1 MLFLCLAVLSSTA
14 ISLLMRIT
22 AGKVNAK
29 LSMLGVN
36 YLICT
41 LLAAVYAGFQV
52 FPSPAEELGGTLGL
66 GVVNGFLFLG
76 GFVLCQ
82 WNTRR
87 NGIVLT
93 SVFMKLGLLVPM
105 VLSILVFR
113 ESPTWMQIV
122 GFVLALAAILL
133 LNLKKQTTAGQK
145 RWTLLVMLLMCGG
158 ADAMSKV
165 FEVFCPADLS
175 EQFLFYTFTMA
186 LLLNVGLV
194 VLKKEKPG
202 LRELIFGTVMGVPN
216 FFASKFLLLSLKSLP
231 AVVVFPSFS
240 IGTMLL
246 ASLVGVVFYKERLTK
261 LQWIAL
267 TTIVAALLL
276 LNI

>member
-1 MLFLCLAVLSSTA
+1 MRVSSG
-14 ISLLMRIT
+14 RV
-22 AGKVNAK
+22 GAK

-36 YLICT
+36 YLVCT
-41 LLAAVYAGFQV
+41 LLAAVYAGFQL
-52 FPSPAEELGGTLGL
+52 FPSPVEGLGRTVSL

-82 WNTRR
+82 WNTRN
-87 NGIVLT
+87 NGMVLT

-105 VLSILVFR
+105 VLSVLVFR
-113 ESPTWMQIV
+113 ESPTWMQIL
-122 GFVLALAAILL
+122 GFLLALAAILL
-133 LNLKKQTTAGQK
+133 LNLKKQTVAGQK

-165 FEVFCPADLS
+165 FEVLGPAVLS

-186 LLLNVGLV
+186 LILNIGLV

-202 LRELIFGTVMGVPN
+202 LSELLFGTVIGIPN
-216 FFASKFLLLSLKSLP
+216 FFASKFLLLSLKNLP

-246 ASLVGVVFYKERLTK
+246 ATLAGVVFYKERLSK
-261 LQWIAL
+261 LQWAAL

>member
-1 MLFLCLAVLSSTA
+1 MVFLCLAILSSTA

-36 YLICT
+36 YLVCT
-41 LLAAVYAGFQV
+41 LLAAAYAGFQI
-52 FPSPAEELGGTLGL
+52 FPSPVEGLGRTLGM

-87 NGIVLT
+87 NGMVLT

-105 VLSILVFR
+105 VLSVVVFR

-165 FEVFCPADLS
+165 FEVLCPASLS

-186 LLLNVGLV
+186 LVLNLGLV

-246 ASLVGVVFYKERLTK
+246 ASLAGVVFYKERPTK

-267 TTIVAALLL
+267 VVILAALLL